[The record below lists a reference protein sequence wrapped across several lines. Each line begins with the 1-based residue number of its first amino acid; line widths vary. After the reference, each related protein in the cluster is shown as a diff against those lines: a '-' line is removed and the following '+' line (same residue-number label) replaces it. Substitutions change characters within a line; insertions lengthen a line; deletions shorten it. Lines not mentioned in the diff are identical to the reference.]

1 MTEKK
6 KLYIIDVG
14 EKYNDKRLE
23 RNSSNFY
30 GQTAPKI
37 KRKPKWFYVYSDG
50 RDVYVRNAENHKES
64 CVIKGN
70 RRLDGVNANTVYEL
84 YLKRKAG
91 VNTAQK
97 ENDITLNSSYWFG
110 IFEELGLEH

>member
-1 MTEKK
+1 MLEKSTIANVWNEIVATFTDK
-6 KLYIIDVG
+6 PRDV
-14 EKYNDKRLE
+14 K
-23 RNSSNFY
+23 
-30 GQTAPKI
+30 TAPKI

-97 ENDITLNSSYWFG
+97 ENDITPNSSYWFG